1 MKRSFLIGSMILVL
15 AFSLCA
21 CGGDKAAGIPSR
33 ETRRLTGT
41 YSWQDVEY
49 ILFDKDNTF
58 EIYLSTGGEEYRLV
72 ASGSY
77 TVSAETLCMQFDG
90 DSWLSGTAQEYTYS
104 LEDGKLLL
112 KEVGQSTINVL
123 KRYPRSAF
131 RPQPPAVMRTQRSYL
146 RCAITSWCRPAR
158 ASRSMAAI

>member
-41 YSWQDVEY
+41 YSWQDVEC

-58 EIYLSTGGEEYRLV
+58 EIYANREDYKSWNALTIEDYDIIQCVIKRV
-72 ASGSY
+72 C
-77 TVSAETLCMQFDG
+77 AENHITPLQFDFIY
-90 DSWLSGTAQEYTYS
+90 W
-104 LEDGKLLL
+104 
-112 KEVGQSTINVL
+112 
-123 KRYPRSAF
+123 
-131 RPQPPAVMRTQRSYL
+131 
-146 RCAITSWCRPAR
+146 
-158 ASRSMAAI
+158 

>member
-41 YSWQDVEY
+41 YNWQDVEC

-58 EIYLSTGGEEYRLV
+58 EIYLSTGGEEY
-72 ASGSY
+72 SI
-77 TVSAETLCMQFDG
+77 MIF
-90 DSWLSGTAQEYTYS
+90 
-104 LEDGKLLL
+104 
-112 KEVGQSTINVL
+112 
-123 KRYPRSAF
+123 
-131 RPQPPAVMRTQRSYL
+131 
-146 RCAITSWCRPAR
+146 PAR
-158 ASRSMAAI
+158 QKEGIIHAA

>member
-21 CGGDKAAGIPSR
+21 CGGDKAAGSPGR

-90 DSWLSGTAQEYTYS
+90 DSWLSSGMWQ
-104 LEDGKLLL
+104 
-112 KEVGQSTINVL
+112 
-123 KRYPRSAF
+123 
-131 RPQPPAVMRTQRSYL
+131 
-146 RCAITSWCRPAR
+146 
-158 ASRSMAAI
+158 

>member
-1 MKRSFLIGSMILVL
+1 MQIMKRSFLIGSMILVL
-15 AFSLCA
+15 AFLLCA
-21 CGGDKAAGIPSR
+21 CGGDKSAGIPGR

-41 YSWQDVEY
+41 YNWQDVEC

-90 DSWLSGTAQEYTYS
+90 DSWLSGTAQAVSYTH
-104 LEDGKLLL
+104 LTL
-112 KEVGQSTINVL
+112 
-123 KRYPRSAF
+123 
-131 RPQPPAVMRTQRSYL
+131 PPK
-146 RCAITSWCRPAR
+146 
-158 ASRSMAAI
+158 

>member
-15 AFSLCA
+15 AFLLCA
-21 CGGDKAAGIPSR
+21 CGGDKSAGIPGR

-41 YSWQDVEY
+41 YNWQDVEC

-112 KEVGQSTINVL
+112 KEVGKARSMFL

-131 RPQPPAVMRTQRSYL
+131 RPRPPAVIRAQRSYL